1 MGEGIL
7 GCSCAPIGAVR
18 AGPSHAN
25 KEEWGLEENGYLTP
39 AWEAC
44 EPADT
49 PARMSAAHAN
59 GSGSSASRASA
70 SSSTLDK
77 GKGPATSSTATAA
90 DADLFDDAELD
101 RIFNQEASQVARE
114 AEVLRVLGAFK
125 LNPYEILDLN
135 WMPSAG
141 TTDSDIQKTY
151 RKKSLLIHPD
161 KLKHPRG
168 IEAFDLL
175 KKAQT
180 ELSDPAKRKPLD
192 ETITDARMLVL
203 RELGIPR
210 ETPDDDERLR
220 PPKLPAPDLKERVRK
235 KTKDL
240 LIEDE
245 LRRRRVQKMTMIAE
259 GAEAKRVEDAVA
271 EKKRKMEEKERWE
284 ETREDR
290 VHDWR
295 NFNKKRKTKKKG
307 PQDSLRAMA
316 DDDEDFEL
324 QDGLDDLDWTDPS
337 LLAQLDGATQA
348 GAAQG
353 QGLQV
358 PRASQIPPKPAPPPV
373 EPQRLAQQQQRR
385 PLAPPPPGPSQFP
398 QSTQFPLGT
407 ARPGGILR
415 PPQPPPRK
423 RARVNGPPAAP
434 APQAKAVQDV
444 DEDLPEIRVL
454 DGGQLN
460 GNGATTAGTIYRTE
474 PERGTTIAFP
484 PPPVPRP
491 AAPAHPP
498 VQHQH
503 HAATTRQPSV
513 QPAVRQPSVPPPV
526 PQHRPQVALSQPQPL
541 ARAASESAAAIRSR
555 SLGSHDAAGG
565 TGMSEVEKREL
576 EALRRE
582 KAKLQEALDAARK
595 MEEELKK
602 QVMTK
607 SGENSI
613 IRNRLSKAESAHALA
628 LKNEQRDKAQLAE
641 QLEAKER
648 EHKQALERFKIEE
661 VFRRQELATAGPS
674 SAQSQRHYHHP
685 NHPNLGSAQ
694 AARFYSRGAS
704 AAPGAS
710 RDVPASPSLRRSSR
724 AASERPNGVAQPK
737 TPAPPAGPPPS
748 TFSNFQNSFT
758 AGSTAAAGKKGKAR
772 DGVEREGSMGP
783 PKQAVSVG
791 VRREA
796 AVTTPTKRRR
806 LDNGETSDQMLVEE
820 DGQDLGGFEHGDL
833 SMVQEEDEAIGGLQ
847 WEWLAEQRD
856 TRSQLV
862 AAVFTHTSL
871 APIDT
876 EPAEVLTKPGTV
888 PTRPATYAATHAS
901 TARATSSAR
910 NAHSSTFG
918 GRSSTA
924 AATAAQ
930 QASASQSSGPHP
942 TFHALMNLRF
952 PYSTPAALAAEY
964 ESITRDLF
972 TLLGRR
978 LDPHSSPYSS
988 SSSSSTSSV
997 LPTSFSLGRAYSLD
1011 GAHPMLEPLILAY
1024 GLASHFASLLQVLE
1038 AATLSGPMTALLKL
1052 MAHLAF
1058 LFPTFALACCA
1069 VTPAPSMRPNGH
1081 AATQQVQQSQAP
1093 VPLLVL
1099 LGRIIARYGRPELP
1113 SRDSLLPRGS
1123 GPAGSTLTTR
1133 PAAIRSRKARVA
1145 RTSSASTA
1153 AKAEDDAQERV
1164 QLEKGKRGALLE
1176 AVLGVLEG
1184 VAWRC
1189 LAVRKGEEVELGVGE
1204 ETRLAEES
1212 FKAFLQT
1219 PNAVATLLDPNHPLP
1234 ISLASVRLLASLA
1247 CRPPLFRSILGIKFY
1262 EMADVRSSRIP
1273 LVDRLATLL
1282 VMPRTDSITASA
1294 FDSTILTLASILLA
1308 SHDDAIRLFAQSA
1321 AFVPELLAKMW
1332 PDVRT
1337 TWEHD
1342 GRDISEGG
1350 KQRAMLDRTVARLSR
1365 LIHLFYYL
1373 SLAPH
1378 SVPIAELLA
1387 GPSTLAST
1395 TSAGTAQTPQQAYQR
1410 QAVNDLFMACFGTV
1424 AFATLGG
1431 EAEDEGSTEGAM
1443 PSWAEQGSEQR
1454 RVLVELGYL
1463 AQEILEDVSPD
1474 ELEEIEECFG
1484 LTDAEKD
1491 REEEAGEE
1499 ADVQAMALET

>member
-1 MGEGIL
+1 
-7 GCSCAPIGAVR
+7 
-18 AGPSHAN
+18 
-25 KEEWGLEENGYLTP
+25 
-39 AWEAC
+39 
-44 EPADT
+44 
-49 PARMSAAHAN
+49 
-59 GSGSSASRASA
+59 
-70 SSSTLDK
+70 
-77 GKGPATSSTATAA
+77 
-90 DADLFDDAELD
+90 
-101 RIFNQEASQVARE
+101 
-114 AEVLRVLGAFK
+114 
-125 LNPYEILDLN
+125 
-135 WMPSAG
+135 
-141 TTDSDIQKTY
+141 
-151 RKKSLLIHPD
+151 
-161 KLKHPRG
+161 
-168 IEAFDLL
+168 
-175 KKAQT
+175 
-180 ELSDPAKRKPLD
+180 
-192 ETITDARMLVL
+192 
-203 RELGIPR
+203 
-210 ETPDDDERLR
+210 
-220 PPKLPAPDLKERVRK
+220 
-235 KTKDL
+235 
-240 LIEDE
+240 
-245 LRRRRVQKMTMIAE
+245 
-259 GAEAKRVEDAVA
+259 
-271 EKKRKMEEKERWE
+271 
-284 ETREDR
+284 
-290 VHDWR
+290 
-295 NFNKKRKTKKKG
+295 
-307 PQDSLRAMA
+307 MA

-358 PRASQIPPKPAPPPV
+358 PRASQVPPKAAPLPV
-373 EPQRLAQQQQRR
+373 QPQRLPQQQQRR

-407 ARPGGILR
+407 ARPGGVLR

-444 DEDLPEIRVL
+444 DEDLPEIRVV
-454 DGGQLN
+454 DGAQVN
-460 GNGATTAGTIYRTE
+460 GNGAATSGTIYRTE

-491 AAPAHPP
+491 AVPAQAS
-498 VQHQH
+498 VQHHQPTT
-503 HAATTRQPSV
+503 TTRQPSV
-513 QPAVRQPSVPPPV
+513 QPVARQASVPPPV
-526 PQHRPQVALSQPQPL
+526 PQHRPQVALNQPQAL

-555 SLGSHDAAGG
+555 SLGSDGAAGG
-565 TGMSEVEKREL
+565 NSMSEVEKREL

-582 KAKLQEALDAARK
+582 KAKLQEALNAAK
-595 MEEELKK
+595 KTEEELKK

-674 SAQSQRHYHHP
+674 SASSQRHYHHP

-694 AARFYSRGAS
+694 ASRFYSRGAS
-704 AAPGAS
+704 AAPGVS
-710 RDVPASPSLRRSSR
+710 RDAPASPSLRRSSR
-724 AASERPNGVAQPK
+724 AASERPNGIAQPK
-737 TPAPPAGPPPS
+737 TPAPPAGPPPP
-748 TFSNFQNSFT
+748 TFSSFQNSFA

-772 DGVEREGSMGP
+772 EAVEREGSMGP
-783 PKQAVSVG
+783 PKQAVSAG
-791 VRREA
+791 GRREA

-806 LDNGETSDQMLVEE
+806 LDNGEMSERMLVEE

-833 SMVQEEDEAIGGLQ
+833 SMVQEEDEGIGELQ

-856 TRSQLV
+856 TRSELV
-862 AAVFTHTSL
+862 SAVFTHTSL

-876 EPAEVLTKPGTV
+876 EPAVVLAKPGNAAA
-888 PTRPATYAATHAS
+888 RPATYAATHAS
-901 TARATSSAR
+901 TARATASAR
-910 NAHSSTFG
+910 NAHSSTFS
-918 GRSSTA
+918 GRTSTGA
-924 AATAAQ
+924 AAAAQ
-930 QASASQSSGPHP
+930 QASASQPSGPYP

-952 PYSTPAALAAEY
+952 PSSTPPALVAEY
-964 ESITRDLF
+964 DSITRDLF

-978 LDPHSSPYSS
+978 LDPHSSPFPS
-988 SSSSSTSSV
+988 SSSSSTSPV
-997 LPTSFSLGRAYSLD
+997 LPPSLSLGRAYSLD
-1011 GAHPMLEPLILAY
+1011 GAHPTLEPLVLAY

-1038 AATLSGPMTALLKL
+1038 AGTLSGPMTALLKL

-1069 VTPAPSMRPNGH
+1069 VTTTPTVRTNH
-1081 AATQQVQQSQAP
+1081 TATQQVQHSHVP

-1145 RTSSASTA
+1145 RTSSAAAA
-1153 AKAEDDAQERV
+1153 AKADEDAQERV

-1212 FKAFLQT
+1212 FKALLQM

-1294 FDSTILTLASILLA
+1294 FDSTILTFASILLS

-1332 PDVRT
+1332 RDVRT
-1337 TWEHD
+1337 VWEHD
-1342 GRDISEGG
+1342 GREVSQGG
-1350 KQRAMLDRTVARLSR
+1350 KQRAMLDRTVARLSH

-1395 TSAGTAQTPQQAYQR
+1395 TSAGAAQTPQQAYQR

-1431 EAEDEGSTEGAM
+1431 ESEEEGSAEGAI

-1454 RVLVELGYL
+1454 RMLVELGYL

-1484 LTDAEKD
+1484 LTDAEND
-1491 REEEAGEE
+1491 REDEAGEE
-1499 ADVQAMALET
+1499 ADVQAMALEA